1 MHATDLIAD
10 YRIYMQ
16 HFNRTEYPDFFQR
29 YKAAAAPFLDDLRP
43 AEIPG
48 EVSNL
53 LDELEKVWASHR
65 WKFRREA
72 AREDDKM
79 LLLLY
84 LAPAAADHGTEA
96 GRHFAEELAEQWMTR
111 YPGSRFKV
119 GSFADIQDGFRW
131 KPKIPGTN
139 KDLF

>member
-16 HFNRTEYPDFFQR
+16 HFNRTEYPDFFRR
-29 YKAAAAPFLDDLRP
+29 YKAAAAPFLDDLQP
-43 AEIPG
+43 EEISG
-48 EVSNL
+48 EVSAL
-53 LDELEKVWASHR
+53 LDELEKEWRAHR

-84 LAPAAADHGTEA
+84 LAPPAADHGTES
-96 GRHFAEELAEQWMTR
+96 GRDIAEELAEKWM
-111 YPGSRFKV
+111 SR
-119 GSFADIQDGFRW
+119 
-131 KPKIPGTN
+131 
-139 KDLF
+139 